1 MTVIKKTMNR
11 KSLMAWK
18 LTGRGLKEQWAA
30 NNRKNVTV
38 KASNESSL
46 VLVCP

>member
-1 MTVIKKTMNR
+1 MTVIKITMNR
-11 KSLMAWK
+11 ESLMGWK
-18 LTGRGLKEQWAA
+18 LTARELEEQWAA

-46 VLVCP
+46 VLVCL